1 MMNQQMQQMLK
12 MMGGNNESIQQL
24 LLLGNKLQKISPDKQ
39 KEIITNFVNALN
51 EASEEAKNEE

>member
-24 LLLGNKLQKISPDKQ
+24 LLLGNKLQRISPDKQ